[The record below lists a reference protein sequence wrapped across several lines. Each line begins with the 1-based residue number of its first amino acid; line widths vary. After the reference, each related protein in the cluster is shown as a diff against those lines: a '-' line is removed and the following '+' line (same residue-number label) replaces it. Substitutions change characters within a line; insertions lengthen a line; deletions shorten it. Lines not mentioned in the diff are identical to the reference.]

1 MRTSP
6 PTPDT
11 RWLRRS
17 CCRRLVG
24 VDEVGKIV
32 GAAVKPVQE
41 GQALHGDTDCGCVS
55 LEFACAMVEEWAG
68 KLVGEPAVVDL
79 GLVGVPLFTLA

>member
-1 MRTSP
+1 M
-6 PTPDT
+6 
-11 RWLRRS
+11 
-17 CCRRLVG
+17 
-24 VDEVGKIV
+24 
-32 GAAVKPVQE
+32 KPVQE
-41 GQALHGDTDCGCVS
+41 GQALHGDADCGCVS